1 MTEPIRFLNTDDV
14 LAVHQRMIFE
24 YGGGTGLRDRNLL
37 ESAVHMPQSQF
48 GGQHLHDGLPGMA
61 AAYLFHLC
69 KNHPFVDGNKRVALA
84 TAVQFI
90 YLNDHTLVAGKKAVE
105 VLTLG
110 VADGTISKEQTT
122 AFFKSHVRRERT
134 KRVVKKTAR
143 KSSKKGK

>member
-1 MTEPIRFLNTDDV
+1 MSEPIRFLSTDDV

-48 GGQHLHDGLPGMA
+48 GGQYLHDGLAGMA
-61 AAYLFHLC
+61 AAYFFHLC

-90 YLNDHTLVAGKKAVE
+90 YLNNHALIARKKAVE
-105 VLTLG
+105 KLTLG
-110 VADGTISKEQTT
+110 VADGSVSKEQVT
-122 AFFKSHVRRERT
+122 AFFNSHVRCERP
-134 KRVVKKTAR
+134 KRVTKKVAR
-143 KSSKKGK
+143 RSPQKGK